1 MPHPYQTWQNGPTA
15 GASTFLSSPYYLNQ
29 IDKSKI
35 PMPKWTNFSNY
46 HPVDQYATVTKNV
59 SGDWDPEEIKNI
71 RHHYYGMLKEVDEIF
86 GTVLNAIPENIREN
100 TGLKF
105 KFEIRGSYFKDIFS
119 RYFLI

>member
-59 SGDWDPEEIKNI
+59 SGEWDPDEIMNI

-105 KFEIRGSYFKDIFS
+105 NFQIRES
-119 RYFLI
+119 

>member
-1 MPHPYQTWQNGPTA
+1 
-15 GASTFLSSPYYLNQ
+15 
-29 IDKSKI
+29 
-35 PMPKWTNFSNY
+35 MPKWTNFSNY

-105 KFEIRGSYFKDIFS
+105 NFEIRWSHFKGILS
-119 RYFLI
+119 RYFLIWPWRNGYGTSAIL